1 ATNPVAVA
9 IPCHRVVRADGNN
22 SGYRWGVE
30 RKKVLLDLEK
40 SAVAQA

>member
-1 ATNPVAVA
+1 M
-9 IPCHRVVRADGNN
+9 VRADGNY